1 MDNLSRIEL
10 LKSYNESRIELMK
23 DVRVVSLNEA
33 ALLTKQSVP
42 TLRRRIA
49 DKSLKAMQ
57 YTKRGK
63 WYINTDVLREYMGI

>member
-33 ALLTKQSVP
+33 ALLTNQSVQ

-63 WYINTDVLREYMGI
+63 WYVNTDALREYMGI

>member
-10 LKSYNESRIELMK
+10 LKSYKESRIELMK
-23 DVRVVSLNEA
+23 DVRMVSLTDA
-33 ALLTKQSVP
+33 ALLTDQSVQ

-49 DKSLKAMQ
+49 EKSLKAIQ

-63 WYINTDVLREYMGI
+63 WYIKSNDLREYMGI